1 MNKLSGFLVKAR
13 FILLAFFLLL
23 ATASFFMMQKVN
35 INDDMSKYLPDSSK
49 MKEGTK
55 ELAKE
60 FPDMSEPSTIRVMFD
75 GLSDSQKQNVLTQL
89 KAIKYVDDV
98 TYIQDS
104 PYYNKGDHT
113 LYVIS
118 TKYDY
123 DSKEIRSIKSALD
136 EDFVDSYDVCY
147 KSNDPTDG
155 ALPPFIV
162 AGAVAILMI
171 ILILMTNSWTEP
183 FLFLFSIGLSILIN
197 MGTNVFL
204 PSVSKTTHSIASIL
218 QLVLAMDYSIILSN
232 RYRQTRKA
240 LAGQMSS
247 GQAQAPAAIEITESG
262 RQVAGFAA
270 NVDPCEAMRRAIRSA
285 IPSVCSSSL
294 TTIVGL
300 LALCFMNFKI
310 GADLGIVLAK
320 GVFISLLCVFTV
332 LPGLIILFDKL
343 IQKTSKKSLTIP
355 TGGLARF
362 EYSARIIISILF
374 VLIFAAVFIAKDKA
388 GITYGSPTNNNEIS
402 KVFPHDNRIVL
413 LYSNTDEEKIP
424 EILDYVSPQD
434 GVVSVNTYANT
445 LGVKMDAGE
454 MYGYISGMLSD
465 FGGSSDLLGDFTLD
479 ESMVRFLYYDHF
491 AESTG
496 DGLSLEEFLGF
507 INSEILTN
515 PMYASQLDEG
525 TLSQLKEFGPLCSK
539 AALQSDR
546 TPAEISAMFGI
557 KEDSLNLLMK
567 YLNVNTISIV
577 ELLDA
582 LQRSDIST
590 ALSLIGGLSR
600 KEKDTI
606 TFYKAIVDSIISE
619 QKYTSS
625 EMAYMLLLIAE
636 RMEDVSSTAIPE
648 VDASTAKYTQ
658 LVYDLY
664 FAEKNYDSSWK
675 MSLEELFDHVLDS
688 ETFSSFIDDD
698 ARSMLNTVKL
708 GLIAGKR
715 QLVGNQYSLFVIN
728 TVLVDGEDESM
739 DFVDDLDRLCS
750 EKLEGQYYLIG
761 SSPMASEM
769 SKTFKDELN
778 KITLITAAAIFI
790 VVLITF
796 RNILIPLIL
805 VLLIQCSVYITMTA
819 MGIIGSAMNYLAL
832 LIVQSLLMGATIDY
846 AIVFTNFYI
855 EKRAEKDKKEA
866 LISTYKASI
875 RTILTS
881 GMIMMFITLIMGYF
895 FPDPSSGEICH
906 IISIGVAFALIM
918 ILFILPGILT
928 VCDRLIVPR
937 RKNAQEVTTESVP
950 VTNVPLQQDIT
961 PSSTD
966 IPQLPNG
973 QHDDAFP
980 KADDMSQNVE

>member
-1 MNKLSGFLVKAR
+1 MNKIATFLVKSR
-13 FILLAFFLLL
+13 YILLTIFLLM
-23 ATASFFMMQKVN
+23 AAASFFLMQKVN
-35 INDDMSKYLPDSSK
+35 INEDMSKYLPASSK

-60 FPDMSEPSTIRVMFD
+60 FPNMSEPSTIRVMFD
-75 GLSDSQKQNVLTQL
+75 DLSDSQKENVLVQL

-98 TYIQDS
+98 TYIKDS
-104 PYYNKGDHT
+104 PYYNKGNHT
-113 LYVIS
+113 LYVLS

-123 DSKEIRSIKSALD
+123 DSKEIEAIKDTL
-136 EDFVDSYDVCY
+136 EKDFVDSYDVVY
-147 KSNDPTDG
+147 ASNDPTDG
-155 ALPPFIV
+155 ALPPFII
-162 AGAVAILMI
+162 AGAVTILMV
-171 ILILMTNSWTEP
+171 ILILMTNSWVEP
-183 FLFLFSIGLSILIN
+183 FLFLMSIGLSILIN
-197 MGTNVFL
+197 MGTNFFL

-240 LAGQMSS
+240 LDTSS
-247 GQAQAPAAIEITESG
+247 NGVQNGNGAAI
-262 RQVAGFAA
+262 AGFGAG
-270 NVDPCEAMRRAIRSA
+270 VDPREAMRRAIRSA

-343 IQKTSKKSLTIP
+343 IQKTSKKSLNVP

-362 EYSARIIISILF
+362 EFSARIVISILF
-374 VLIFAAVFIAKDKA
+374 VFIFVGVFFARNKA
-388 GITYGSPTNNNEIS
+388 EITYGSPSQNNEIS
-402 KVFPHDNRIVL
+402 QVFPHDNRIVL
-413 LYSNTDEEKIP
+413 LYSNTDEDKIA

-445 LGVKMDAGE
+445 LGLKYDSSE
-454 MYGYISGMLSD
+454 MFSYISGMLSD
-465 FGGSSDLLGDFTLD
+465 FGGSSLLGDFTFD
-479 ESMVRFLYYDHF
+479 ESMMRFLYYDHF
-491 AESTG
+491 AETTG
-496 DGLSLEEFLGF
+496 DGLTLEELITFV
-507 INSEILTN
+507 NNDILSN
-515 PMYASQLDEG
+515 PTYAAQLDEA
-525 TLSQLKEFGPLCSK
+525 TVSELKEFGPLCSK
-539 AALQSDR
+539 AALTSAR
-546 TPAEISAMFGI
+546 TSAELSSMFGVKKDHI
-557 KEDSLNLLMK
+557 DLLMT
-567 YLNVNTISIV
+567 YLNVNSISIV
-577 ELLDA
+577 DLLDA

-590 ALSLIGGLSR
+590 ALSLLGGLS
-600 KEKDTI
+600 KKDKDTI
-606 TFYKAIVDSIISE
+606 NFYRAIVDSIMTDK
-619 QKYTSS
+619 KYTSS
-625 EMAYMLLLIAE
+625 EMAYMLLLVSE
-636 RMEDVSSTAIPE
+636 RMSDPSSTNVPN
-648 VDASTAKYTQ
+648 VDESSKKYVQ

-675 MSLEELFDHVLDS
+675 MSLEELFDYVLKS

-708 GLIAGKR
+708 GLLAGKS
-715 QLVGNQYSLFVIN
+715 QLVGEQYSLFVMN
-728 TVLVDGEDESM
+728 TVLKDGEDESM
-739 DFVDDLDRLCS
+739 DFVEDLDKLCS

-769 SKTFKDELN
+769 SKTFKDEMN

-796 RNILIPLIL
+796 RNFLIPLIL

-819 MGIIGSAMNYLAL
+819 MGIMGSAMNYLAL

-866 LISTYKASI
+866 LISAYKASI

-906 IISIGVAFALIM
+906 IISIGVAFALVM
-918 ILFILPGILT
+918 ILFMLPGILV

-937 RKNAQEVTTESVP
+937 RNIISSAADTPLLKEGTEHNTQE
-950 VTNVPLQQDIT
+950 
-961 PSSTD
+961 
-966 IPQLPNG
+966 
-973 QHDDAFP
+973 
-980 KADDMSQNVE
+980 